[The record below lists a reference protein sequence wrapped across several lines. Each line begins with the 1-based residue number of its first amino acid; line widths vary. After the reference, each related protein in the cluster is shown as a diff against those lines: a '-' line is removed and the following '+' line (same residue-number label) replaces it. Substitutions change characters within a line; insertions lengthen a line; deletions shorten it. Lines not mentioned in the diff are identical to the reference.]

1 VYVNKGAIT
10 LRAKLHTK
18 RRNLYTVFVQ
28 LFDANDTLCAEGY
41 ATYFTF
47 SKEKAEKH
55 FYYPEFEEFFKD

>member
-1 VYVNKGAIT
+1 MSTRERSHFEQSFI
-10 LRAKLHTK
+10 RK